1 MPDVAIGNAAAAP
14 SPAPLGFAGGSCGGI
29 PPGFIV
35 ASAMIHSLF
44 SHLLGFMLSF
54 MLGFLL
60 SFLLGFL
67 LDHLLIDR

>member
-1 MPDVAIGNAAAAP
+1 MPDVAMGSTAAAP
-14 SPAPLGFAGGSCGGI
+14 SPAPLVFAGGSCGGI

-54 MLGFLL
+54 LLG
-60 SFLLGFL
+60 FLLGFL